1 VTERARSPYLVSPV
15 YDWLF
20 FLAPPVAALFA
31 GIAISGTA
39 FADTVLAIGEG
50 DTAAGIAIGVL
61 IHAHLVAVVF
71 RSHGN
76 PDVFR
81 RHPVRFM
88 LVPAALWAA
97 LMWSEWIAVAA
108 TVVATFWD
116 VWHSGA
122 QTFGFARIYDRNAG
136 APPERD
142 RALDFWVSQVLYAGP
157 ILAGATLF
165 DHVEDFALFEDFE
178 DPLSIFLSEIPVHA
192 AGHRAE
198 LAWAVIAAGTI
209 VVVAYTVI
217 SVRRARR
224 GEPISALKI
233 WLIASTGI
241 CSIYTWGL
249 NSWGEAFF
257 IMNLFHA
264 VQYLALVWWSER
276 DRIVRRIRLAGT
288 RLGRPAALAV
298 FLGSTL
304 AYGALATLVDADL
317 HAIWS
322 ITIVVSLMHF
332 WYDAF
337 IWSVRRSDV

>member
-1 VTERARSPYLVSPV
+1 VNAPARSRYLVSPV

-20 FLAPPVAALFA
+20 FLSPPVVALFV
-31 GIAISGTA
+31 GIAISGTW
-39 FADTVLAIGEG
+39 FADAALSIGEG
-50 DTAAGIAIGVL
+50 DSAAGLSIGVL
-61 IHAHLVAVVF
+61 IHAHLIAVVF

-97 LMWSEWIAVAA
+97 LMWSEWLAVAA

-142 RALDFWVSQVLYAGP
+142 RRLDFWVSQVLYAGP
-157 ILAGATLF
+157 ILAGATLL
-165 DHVEDFALFEDFE
+165 DHVEDLALFGDFG

-192 AGHRAE
+192 QSHRAA
-198 LAWAVIAAGTI
+198 LAWTVIAVGTVSVVGYVI
-209 VVVAYTVI
+209 VALA
-217 SVRRARR
+217 RARR
-224 GEPISALKI
+224 GERISPLKI
-233 WLIASTGI
+233 WLVASTGI

-276 DRIVRRIRLAGT
+276 ERLVARLGLSGSA
-288 RLGRPAALAV
+288 LGRPLALV
-298 FLGSTL
+298 VMLGSTL
-304 AYGALATLVDADL
+304 AYGALAVLVDADL

-322 ITIVVSLMHF
+322 LTIVVSLMHF

-337 IWSVRRSDV
+337 IWSVRRNEV

>member
-1 VTERARSPYLVSPV
+1 VSAPPRSLYLVTPA
-15 YDWLF
+15 YDWAF
-20 FLAPPVAALFA
+20 FLAPPLLALGI

-39 FADTVLAIGEG
+39 FTETVLAIGEG
-50 DTAAGIAIGVL
+50 STAAGLAIGAL

-76 PDVFR
+76 PKVFR

-88 LVPAALWAA
+88 LVPCALWAA
-97 LMWSEWIAVAA
+97 LMWSWWIAVLA

-136 APPERD
+136 VPPTRD
-142 RALDFWVSQVLYAGP
+142 RTLDFWANQVLYAGP
-157 ILAGATLF
+157 ILAGATLL
-165 DHVEDFALFEDFE
+165 DHLGELSLFGDWD
-178 DPLSIFLSEIPVHA
+178 DPLSGFLAQVPVEA
-192 AGHRAE
+192 STHRAT
-198 LAWAVIAAGTI
+198 LAWTVIVLGTAVIAAYA
-209 VVVAYTVI
+209 VVSI
-217 SVRRARR
+217 RRARR
-224 GEPISALKI
+224 GEPISWLKL
-233 WLIASTGI
+233 WLVASTGL

-276 DRIVRRIRLAGT
+276 DQIVERLRLSGRRI
-288 RLGRPAALAV
+288 GRSVALVV
-298 FLGSTL
+298 FVGATF
-304 AYGALATLVDADL
+304 AYGVLATVVDADIHSL
-317 HAIWS
+317 WS
-322 ITIVVSLMHF
+322 LTIVVSLMHF

-337 IWSVRRSDV
+337 IWSVRRNEV